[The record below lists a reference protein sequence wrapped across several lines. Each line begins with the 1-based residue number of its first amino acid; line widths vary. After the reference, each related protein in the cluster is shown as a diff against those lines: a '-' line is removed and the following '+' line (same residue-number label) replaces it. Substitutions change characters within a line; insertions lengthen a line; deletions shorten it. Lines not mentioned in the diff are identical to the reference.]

1 MRSLAPDLA
10 WVVAGVEEVMGWG
23 LPEWMRGHGLGAE
36 DAWIAGLRFGFGV
49 AGMICE
55 LYGG

>member
-1 MRSLAPDLA
+1 MGCWLLV
-10 WVVAGVEEVMGWG
+10 WVCWLFWVAVGGCRRG
-23 LPEWMRGHGLGAE
+23 GGHGLGAE